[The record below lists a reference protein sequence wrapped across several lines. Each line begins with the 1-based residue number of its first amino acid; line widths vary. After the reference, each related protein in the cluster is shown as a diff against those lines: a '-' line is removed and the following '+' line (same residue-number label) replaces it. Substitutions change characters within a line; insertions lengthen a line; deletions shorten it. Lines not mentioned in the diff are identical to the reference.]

1 MNIPK
6 CRGTAFRALS
16 SCRERGQAMIEF
28 AFVMP
33 LVVLLLM
40 GVFDLGRAV
49 YAYNTLQ
56 SVARETARYG
66 TFKPSSIMDSCTFP
80 FLTEYCQNGVA
91 NTAALDPTLIVITSR
106 CLLKDRVTQVTPTQQ
121 CVKPYILEVSVRYTF
136 QPVTLLFSPLPL
148 TGKTEM
154 MIELAPQD

>member
-1 MNIPK
+1 MNIPNK
-6 CRGTAFRALS
+6 NRTAPRS
-16 SCRERGQAMIEF
+16 SRGQAMIEF

-49 YAYNTLQ
+49 YAYNTGQ

-66 TFKPSSIMDSCTFP
+66 TFKPSSIIPLCTYP

-106 CLLKDRVTQVTPTQQ
+106 CLKPNRVDLGP
-121 CVKPYILEVSVRYTF
+121 CIKPNILEVSVRYTF
-136 QPVTLLFSPLPL
+136 QPVTLLFTPLTL